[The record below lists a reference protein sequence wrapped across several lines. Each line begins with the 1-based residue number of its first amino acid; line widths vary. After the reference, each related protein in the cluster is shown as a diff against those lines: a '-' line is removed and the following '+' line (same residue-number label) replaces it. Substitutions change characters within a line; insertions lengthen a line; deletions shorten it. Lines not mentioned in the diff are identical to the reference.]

1 MKNKKVNNH
10 KEIFP
15 ILYNYNARQEV
26 NTLNYCFK
34 IIGK

>member
-15 ILYNYNARQEV
+15 ILHNNNARQEV